1 MGIEFGVRCA
11 GTAIVDG
18 GLCQHTDLEDGV
30 DEMHRMQKWLRLLLG
45 LVMTGLCF
53 YILYRGI
60 EIARENGFLS
70 GSTLA
75 KIPEKIEEMAVDT
88 YMSAL
93 SIPETEKKEEEHLLT
108 RILDEFFPVLTQSVE
123 NQILMGRTKLENQE
137 ESRRLQEGTGE
148 GAGNE
153 PESAEAETAK
163 KDGENKG
170 DGEIGM
176 TEISGEGG
184 ISERES
190 GGTEETDAAVWNVG
204 NNEGK
209 SPAEHDGELEA
220 DKLGKTNGEA
230 ETAGAA
236 ETTGE
241 TETAG
246 AAETTGEAETA
257 GAAEITGETETG
269 KSGHE
274 ERQTESIPWDA
285 MEDFN
290 YLLNNYFTLDL
301 STTVGPDLLNL
312 DSLMGEDLSIQEEE
326 GPDILI
332 YHTHSQETFI
342 DSVEGDESTTIVGVG
357 DYLTRILE
365 ERYGY
370 EVIHNRSVYDM
381 VDGVL
386 DRSKAYE
393 LAAVDVE
400 EILAENPSIQVV
412 IDLHRDGVE
421 GYKFVTE
428 IDGKP
433 TAKIMFY
440 NGLSQDA
447 NGAPVT
453 YLPNPY
459 ISENLAF
466 SFQLQMKAAQYY
478 PGLTRNIYLQSLRYN
493 LHFRPRSL
501 LIESGTQ
508 LNTVEE
514 EYNAME
520 PLADILNQVLRGQ

>member
-1 MGIEFGVRCA
+1 
-11 GTAIVDG
+11 
-18 GLCQHTDLEDGV
+18 
-30 DEMHRMQKWLRLLLG
+30 MQKWLRLLLG
-45 LVMTGLCF
+45 LVMAGLCL

-60 EIARENGFLS
+60 GIARENGFLS
-70 GSTLA
+70 GSALA
-75 KIPEKIEEMAVDT
+75 KIPEKIEELAVDT
-88 YMSAL
+88 YISAL
-93 SIPETEKKEEEHLLT
+93 SIQETEEKAEENLLA
-108 RILDEFFPVLTQSVE
+108 RILDEFFPALTQSIE
-123 NQILMGRTKLENQE
+123 NQILMERAKPENQE
-137 ESRRLQEGTGE
+137 EPRRLQEGTGE

-209 SPAEHDGELEA
+209 SPAEHDSELEA

-241 TETAG
+241 AETAG
-246 AAETTGEAETA
+246 AAETTGEAET
-257 GAAEITGETETG
+257 GE
-269 KSGHE
+269 SGHE

-386 DRSKAYE
+386 DRGKAYE